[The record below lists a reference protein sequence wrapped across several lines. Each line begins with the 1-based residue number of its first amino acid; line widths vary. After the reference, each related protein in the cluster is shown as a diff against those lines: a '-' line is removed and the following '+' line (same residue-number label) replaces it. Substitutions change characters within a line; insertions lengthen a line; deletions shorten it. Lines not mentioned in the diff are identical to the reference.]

1 MEATMGLGTAIK
13 QWQLNWMRRHEL
25 DFLDQDQRGA
35 LARDI
40 GVPAEMLPILVA
52 RGPDAAE
59 ELPRLMNALSL
70 DADQIRQIHATLM
83 RDMSLTCSGC
93 TAAIRCRHDLDQGE
107 APAHYA
113 EYCPNAETLQELQGE
128 TASNSTHA

>member
-1 MEATMGLGTAIK
+1 MGLGTAIK
-13 QWQLNWMRRHEL
+13 DWQLNWKRRHEL
-25 DFLDQDQRGA
+25 DFLDPDQRNA

-52 RGPDAAE
+52 RGPDAAK

-70 DADQIRQIHATLM
+70 DPEQIRQIHASLM

-93 TAAIRCRHDLDQGE
+93 TAAIRCRDDLERGV
-107 APAHYA
+107 APIHYR
-113 EYCPNAETLQELQGE
+113 EYCPNADGLKELQDESAQGS
-128 TASNSTHA
+128 AQA

>member
-1 MEATMGLGTAIK
+1 MGLGTAIK
-13 QWQLNWMRRHEL
+13 RWQSNWMRAHEFASL
-25 DFLDQDQRGA
+25 DPDQRNA

-52 RGPDAAE
+52 RGPEAAG

-70 DADQIRQIHATLM
+70 DADRIRHIHATLM

-93 TAAIRCRHDLDQGE
+93 TAAVRCRHDLDRGR
-107 APAHYA
+107 APTHYG

-128 TASNSTHA
+128 GVLKPVQA

>member
-1 MEATMGLGTAIK
+1 MGLGTAIK
-13 QWQLNWMRRHEL
+13 EWQLNWRQRHEL
-25 DFLDQDQRGA
+25 DLLDPDQRAA

-52 RGPDAAE
+52 RGRDAAK

-70 DADQIRQIHATLM
+70 DPDQIRQIHASLM

-93 TAAIRCRHDLDQGE
+93 TAAIRCRDDLDHGK
-107 APAHYA
+107 ASVDYR
-113 EYCPNAETLQELQGE
+113 EYCPNAETLQELRDE
-128 TASNSTHA
+128 TAPGSAHA